1 MWSGL
6 VQQTTRIKLGLHV
19 GPPVAKPLPR
29 EVQPEQAE
37 PKVPKSRK
45 RTRRKPKQHADAGDE
60 SEGESYN
67 NDNFSG
73 DDETSDSEAEDIIT
87 GEELANALPSKT
99 DPKSQ
104 GKRKAPAPPKKKRK
118 KVTATEQ
125 SEAYTSQTA
134 IPTAKTKKRAPPKW
148 PSNPFWLFFSETTVE
163 KPVPGSKYYKCHLG
177 EETVI
182 KLKAASNG
190 NLSKSHLNK
199 HLTQRM
205 HYYLHTS
212 YEVDIANG
220 TISMTVE
227 IARKYKQKVK
237 NIKGNIV
244 NAFKKQTEE
253 SWDQNCFEELL
264 AFVYYRR
271 SIYIFEQTIMGIGM
285 QEY

>member
-29 EVQPEQAE
+29 EVQREDLRSLNKLS
-37 PKVPKSRK
+37 PKFPSLGSV
-45 RTRRKPKQHADAGDE
+45 Q
-60 SEGESYN
+60 EGNRNSMQMLEMSQKGKLQQRQ
-67 NDNFSG
+67 FQC
-73 DDETSDSEAEDIIT
+73 EAEDIIT